1 MNQQQPHDTGP
12 NAQVPLAEL
21 FRHYLER
28 QVSAHSTGWADV
40 ESFGEVE
47 PYEVA
52 ASQPVDPRLA
62 WEEALVAVQC
72 FAPEKKVPEL
82 AQPRDWATLVA
93 SHEPVVALPLC
104 SGNYPQLLRNLQGLL
119 QADDLTVLKPT
130 AGRPTNAASLLDWA
144 SATLEK
150 RTFPD
155 SLIALGALRLAK
167 QFDAARKLIAEH
179 GKHVP
184 GAWSAAWSNEEAAL
198 AWHQGRSEAAATI
211 WKSLPESVPASFNC
225 GLAALFTSQPKAA
238 LPLLGRVVAQLPET
252 SAWHHLARLYL
263 TLAEMRG

>member
-28 QVSAHSTGWADV
+28 QVSAHSAGWAAA

-62 WEEALVAVQC
+62 WEEGLVAVQC
-72 FAPEKKVPEL
+72 FAREKKLAEL

-93 SHEPVVALPLC
+93 GHEPVVALPLC

-150 RTFPD
+150 RTFPE
-155 SLIALGALRLAK
+155 SVIALGALRLAK

-184 GAWSAAWSNEEAAL
+184 SAWSAAWLNEEAAL
-198 AWHQGRSEAAATI
+198 AWHQGRADAAAAI
-211 WKSLPESVPASFNC
+211 WKSLPDSVPVSFNG
-225 GLAALFTSQPKAA
+225 GLAALFTGKPAA
-238 LPLLGRVVAQLPET
+238 ARSAFERVVAQLPES